1 MGELTTLR
9 DAFVDEIKDLYD
21 AEKQLI
27 RALPKMA
34 KAAGSSDLQS
44 AIEAHLLETRGHVD
58 RLGKVFELFDM
69 KPKGVHCAG
78 IAGIIE
84 EGAESLEEDAE
95 EAVMDACIIASG
107 QRAEHYEIAAYGTAV
122 AWAEALDLTEVAGL
136 LTETLDEEKA
146 ADRKLSDLAEAGI
159 NAAATAGED
168 ESPEESTG
176 ARGKR
181 PPRAN
186 GSARQ
191 HART

>member
-1 MGELTTLR
+1 MGELTTLK

-27 RALPKMA
+27 RALPKMV

-44 AIEAHLLETRGHVD
+44 AIGAHLEETRGHVD
-58 RLGKVFELFDM
+58 RLEKVFEFFDM

-136 LTETLDEEKA
+136 LTETLNEEKA

-159 NAAATAGED
+159 NAAATAGRDQLPD
-168 ESPEESTG
+168 ESVR
-176 ARGKR
+176 ARGKQ
-181 PPRAN
+181 PPRAS

>member
-44 AIEAHLLETRGHVD
+44 AIEAHLEETRGHVD

-107 QRAEHYEIAAYGTAV
+107 QRAEHYEIAAYRTAV

-136 LTETLDEEKA
+136 LTETLNEEKA

-159 NAAATAGED
+159 NAAATAGQDQAPD
-168 ESPEESTG
+168 ESAR

-181 PPRAN
+181 PARAN
-186 GSARQ
+186 GKARQ

>member
-27 RALPKMA
+27 RALPKMV

-44 AIEAHLLETRGHVD
+44 AIGAHLEETRGHVD
-58 RLGKVFELFDM
+58 RLEKVFELFDM

-136 LTETLDEEKA
+136 LTETLNEEKA
-146 ADRKLSDLAEAGI
+146 ADRKLSALAEAGI
-159 NAAATAGED
+159 NAAATAGQDQSPD
-168 ESPEESTG
+168 ESVR

-186 GSARQ
+186 ESARQ
-191 HART
+191 HTRT